1 MILSLKWQ
9 DLQSPP
15 LSQERG
21 NPQKKVCLDTVGRL
35 GPIQSAP
42 TKQMVSIYTLHGE
55 AYGQTGHA
63 SDLQKIFYDFM
74 QKGLSD
80 TVMH

>member
-9 DLQSPP
+9 DPQSPP
-15 LSQERG
+15 FSQRRES
-21 NPQKKVCLDTVGRL
+21 PQNKVCWGTIGRRVS
-35 GPIQSAP
+35 IRSAP
-42 TKQMVSIYTLHGE
+42 TKRMVSIYTLQNE
-55 AYGQTGHA
+55 AYGQNGHA

-74 QKGLSD
+74 QKGPSD